1 MAATST
7 SPAANHQVFRSRLL
21 GGKRIP
27 LPGNEPFPIDCP
39 RCGVP
44 GALVDR
50 IGATV
55 YGSHDGAGQ
64 CGWDDSLTVGRDQH
78 GAITLT

>member
-1 MAATST
+1 MATTST
-7 SPAANHQVFRSRLL
+7 SSAAHHQVFRTRLL

-27 LPGNEPFPIDCP
+27 LPNSEPFPIDCP

-50 IGATV
+50 VSATI
-55 YGSHDGAGQ
+55 YGWHDSIGQ
-64 CGWDDSLTVGRDQH
+64 CGWVDRLTVGRDQH
-78 GAITLT
+78 GATTLT